1 MYLANMGGAK
11 ILNSK
16 TFHIFSLGLQLTVD
30 LLNILVIKFL
40 SAMLFIGLRL
50 EYDQN
55 WSKHSK

>member
-30 LLNILVIKFL
+30 LLNILVIIQVFIRKFV
-40 SAMLFIGLRL
+40 
-50 EYDQN
+50 N
-55 WSKHSK
+55 WIEIRI